1 MTTRK
6 PGARPKRSGYLQNEY
21 PKGRGWLKC
30 ELCGYPLRDHEMDTH
45 PSPARSGKDD

>member
-1 MTTRK
+1 MTAK
-6 PGARPKRSGYLQNEY
+6 KLGARKKRMMGGGY
-21 PKGRGWLKC
+21 PRGRGLLKC